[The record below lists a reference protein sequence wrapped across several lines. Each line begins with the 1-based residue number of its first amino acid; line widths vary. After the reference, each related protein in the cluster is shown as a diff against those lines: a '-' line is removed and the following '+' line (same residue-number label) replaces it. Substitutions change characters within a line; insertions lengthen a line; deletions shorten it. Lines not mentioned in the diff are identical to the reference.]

1 MSLIQKY
8 LSIVLIISIFF
19 GCSMPK
25 IFQVVVNQGNLVDK
39 EMLDKLEVGMT
50 ESQVKYVLGTPL
62 ITDTF
67 HLNRWD
73 YYTSVSQGTEIY
85 AESKVTLYFHEGKLQ
100 KWDSDIPEDLE
111 EE

>member
-1 MSLIQKY
+1 MSLMQKY
-8 LSIVLIISIFF
+8 LSIVLIISMFF

-39 EMLDKLEVGMT
+39 EMLDKLEAGMT

-67 HLNRWD
+67 HFNRWD

-100 KWDSDIPEDLE
+100 KWDADIPQNLE

>member
-39 EMLDKLEVGMT
+39 EMLDKLEAGMT

-67 HLNRWD
+67 HFNRWD

-100 KWDSDIPEDLE
+100 KWDADIPQNLE

>member
-1 MSLIQKY
+1 MQKY
-8 LSIVLIISIFF
+8 LSIVLIISMFF

-39 EMLDKLEVGMT
+39 EMLDKLEAGMT

-67 HLNRWD
+67 HFNRWD

>member
-39 EMLDKLEVGMT
+39 EMLNKLEVGMT

-67 HLNRWD
+67 HFNRWD

-100 KWDSDIPEDLE
+100 KWDADIPQNLE

>member
-1 MSLIQKY
+1 MTK
-8 LSIVLIISIFF
+8 SIKTFLFLTLVLIIT
-19 GCSMPK
+19 GCSLPK
-25 IFQVVVNQGNLVDK
+25 LFQVVINQGNLIDD
-39 EMLDKLEVGMT
+39 EMLGKLEVGMT

>member
-1 MSLIQKY
+1 MQKY
-8 LSIVLIISIFF
+8 LSIVLIISMFF

-39 EMLDKLEVGMT
+39 EMLDKLEAGMT

-67 HLNRWD
+67 HFNRWD

-100 KWDSDIPEDLE
+100 KWDADIPQNLE

>member
-1 MSLIQKY
+1 
-8 LSIVLIISIFF
+8 
-19 GCSMPK
+19 MPK

-39 EMLDKLEVGMT
+39 EMLNKLEVGMT

-67 HLNRWD
+67 HFNRWD

-85 AESKVTLYFHEGKLQ
+85 AESKVTLYFHEG
-100 KWDSDIPEDLE
+100 
-111 EE
+111 

>member
-1 MSLIQKY
+1 MKFRKKY
-8 LSIVLIISIFF
+8 LSFLIVVLFF

-39 EMLDKLEVGMT
+39 EMLEKLEVGMT

-67 HLNRWD
+67 NANRWD
-73 YYTSVSQGTEIY
+73 YYTSVSQGKTVY
-85 AESKVTLYFHEGKLQ
+85 TESKVTLYFEEGKLL
-100 KWDSDIPEDLE
+100 KWNMKLPEE
-111 EE
+111 PSE